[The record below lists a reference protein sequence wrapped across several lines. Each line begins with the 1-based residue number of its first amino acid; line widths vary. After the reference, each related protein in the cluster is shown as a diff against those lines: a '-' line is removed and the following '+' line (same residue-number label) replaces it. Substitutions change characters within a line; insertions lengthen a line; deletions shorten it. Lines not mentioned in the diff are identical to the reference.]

1 MRILFLTDNFPPEVN
16 APATR
21 TYEHCVE
28 WVKLGAEVTVITC
41 FPNFP
46 KGKIYNGYQNK
57 LYQKE
62 IIDGIRVIRVW
73 SYMSPNTGFVK
84 RVFDFMSYAF
94 MAFLLGVFQKC
105 DLIIGT
111 TPQFFTAIS
120 ASCLAFIKRRPW
132 VMEVRDLWP
141 ESIVAVGAMK
151 RQDLAFK
158 FLRKIEIK
166 LYHSANLIIVV
177 TDQFKKYI
185 SSLNVVS
192 SKIFIIKNGVIHS
205 NFIPSNKNNQLLEKH
220 GLTGKFIVS
229 YIGTHGMAHALDFI
243 LNCANTIKDPKIHFI
258 LQGDGSEKQHLM
270 EIAAQLNLKN
280 ITFLPFVSKSEI
292 SKYINLSDVALVNLK
307 RSETFKTVI
316 PSKIFENIALY
327 KPILLGV
334 EGEAK
339 DLIEHYN
346 VGVCYIPESQ
356 SSFIEALEEIKSYKT
371 PDFELN
377 CNEMLQQF
385 DRNKFASIMLDVITK
400 TLHK

>member
-21 TYEHCVE
+21 TYEHCAE

-151 RQDLAFK
+151 RQDLTFK

-316 PSKIFENIALY
+316 PSKIFENVALY

>member
-316 PSKIFENIALY
+316 PSKIFENVALY

-339 DLIEHYN
+339 DLIEHYK

>member
-21 TYEHCVE
+21 TYEHCAE

-151 RQDLAFK
+151 RQDLTFK

>member
-21 TYEHCVE
+21 TYEHCAE

-205 NFIPSNKNNQLLEKH
+205 NFIPSNKNNQLLEKY

-346 VGVCYIPESQ
+346 VGLCYIPECQ
-356 SSFIEALEEIKSYKT
+356 SSFIEALEGIKSYKT

-400 TLHK
+400 TLHN

>member
-21 TYEHCVE
+21 TYEHCAE

-141 ESIVAVGAMK
+141 ESIVAVGAIK
-151 RQDLAFK
+151 RQDLTFK

-243 LNCANTIKDPKIHFI
+243 LNCANTIKDPKIHFL

-400 TLHK
+400 TLHN

>member
-307 RSETFKTVI
+307 RSETFKTVL
-316 PSKIFENIALY
+316 PSKIFENVALY

-339 DLIEHYN
+339 DLIEHYK

>member
-151 RQDLAFK
+151 RQDLAFN

-316 PSKIFENIALY
+316 PSKIFENVALY

-339 DLIEHYN
+339 DLIEHYK

>member
-316 PSKIFENIALY
+316 PSKIFENVALY

>member
-21 TYEHCVE
+21 TYEHCAE
-28 WVKLGAEVTVITC
+28 WVKQGAEVTVITC

-46 KGKIYNGYQNK
+46 KGEIYKGYQNK

-62 IIDGIRVIRVW
+62 IIDGIHVIRVW
-73 SYMSPNTGFVK
+73 SYMCPNTGFVK
-84 RVFDFMSYAF
+84 RIFDFMSYAF
-94 MAFLLGVFQKC
+94 MSFWLGCFQKC

-111 TPQFFTAIS
+111 SPQFFTVIS
-120 ASCLAFIKRRPW
+120 ARCLSFVERKPW

-166 LYHSANLIIVV
+166 LYQSSSLIVVV

-185 SSLNVVS
+185 QFFNVDS
-192 SKIFIIKNGVIHS
+192 SKIFIIKNGVIRS
-205 NFIPSNKNNQLLEKH
+205 NFSPSKKDTQLLENLR
-220 GLTGKFIVS
+220 LTGKFIVS

-243 LNCANTIKDPKIHFI
+243 LNCAKTIKDPKIHFI

-270 EIAAQLNLKN
+270 DVAAGLNLQN
-280 ITFLPFVSKSEI
+280 VTFLPFVSKKEI

-307 RSETFKTVI
+307 RSDTFKTVI

-339 DLIEHYN
+339 ELIEHYN
-346 VGVCYIPESQ
+346 VGVSYIPENQ
-356 SSFIEALEEIKSYKT
+356 SSFLEALEEIQAYKT

-385 DRNKFASIMLDVITK
+385 DRNKLARTMLDVITK
-400 TLHK
+400 TLPK

>member
-94 MAFLLGVFQKC
+94 MAFLLGVFQKF

-292 SKYINLSDVALVNLK
+292 SKYINISDVALVNLK

-316 PSKIFENIALY
+316 PSKIFENVALY

>member
-1 MRILFLTDNFPPEVN
+1 
-16 APATR
+16 
-21 TYEHCVE
+21 
-28 WVKLGAEVTVITC
+28 
-41 FPNFP
+41 
-46 KGKIYNGYQNK
+46 
-57 LYQKE
+57 
-62 IIDGIRVIRVW
+62 
-73 SYMSPNTGFVK
+73 
-84 RVFDFMSYAF
+84 
-94 MAFLLGVFQKC
+94 
-105 DLIIGT
+105 
-111 TPQFFTAIS
+111 
-120 ASCLAFIKRRPW
+120 
-132 VMEVRDLWP
+132 
-141 ESIVAVGAMK
+141 
-151 RQDLAFK
+151 
-158 FLRKIEIK
+158 
-166 LYHSANLIIVV
+166 
-177 TDQFKKYI
+177 
-185 SSLNVVS
+185 
-192 SKIFIIKNGVIHS
+192 
-205 NFIPSNKNNQLLEKH
+205 
-220 GLTGKFIVS
+220 
-229 YIGTHGMAHALDFI
+229 MAHALDFI

-307 RSETFKTVI
+307 RSDTFKTVI
-316 PSKIFENIALY
+316 PSKIFENVALY

-339 DLIEHYN
+339 DLIEHYK

>member
-151 RQDLAFK
+151 RQDLTFK

-316 PSKIFENIALY
+316 PSKIFENVALY

-339 DLIEHYN
+339 DLIEHYK

>member
-94 MAFLLGVFQKC
+94 MAFLLGVFQKF

-307 RSETFKTVI
+307 RSET
-316 PSKIFENIALY
+316 
-327 KPILLGV
+327 
-334 EGEAK
+334 
-339 DLIEHYN
+339 
-346 VGVCYIPESQ
+346 
-356 SSFIEALEEIKSYKT
+356 
-371 PDFELN
+371 
-377 CNEMLQQF
+377 
-385 DRNKFASIMLDVITK
+385 
-400 TLHK
+400 

>member
-307 RSETFKTVI
+307 RSDTFKTVI
-316 PSKIFENIALY
+316 PSKIFENVALY

-339 DLIEHYN
+339 DLIEHYK

>member
-21 TYEHCVE
+21 TYEHCAE

-151 RQDLAFK
+151 RQDLTFK

-400 TLHK
+400 TLHN

>member
-94 MAFLLGVFQKC
+94 MAFLLGVFQKF

-316 PSKIFENIALY
+316 PSKIFENVALY

-339 DLIEHYN
+339 DLIEHYK

>member
-185 SSLNVVS
+185 SSLSVVS

-316 PSKIFENIALY
+316 PSKIFENVALY

-339 DLIEHYN
+339 DLIEHYK

>member
-21 TYEHCVE
+21 TYEHCAE

-151 RQDLAFK
+151 RQDLTFK

-316 PSKIFENIALY
+316 PSKIFENVALY

-339 DLIEHYN
+339 DLIEHYK

-400 TLHK
+400 TLHN